1 MTSPADSFYLRDIPL
16 PEAQA
21 RFRRALES
29 AGLWG
34 PLGRE
39 TVPLDQALGRI
50 TAEPIWA
57 SLSSPHYH
65 AAAMDGYALRSAD
78 TLTASDSHPVDLAV
92 GSGAHYVDTGDAMP
106 PDTDAV
112 VPVENVEPIGESRDG
127 RALET
132 IRLRAA
138 LAPWSHVRLMG
149 EDIVSTELVLPS
161 GHRLRP
167 VDLGA
172 AAGSGNIQVVVCR
185 RPRVAVIPTGSE
197 LVPIGTP
204 PLPGQIVEYNSLV
217 LAAQVEAWGGTAT
230 RWPIVR
236 DDLEAIR
243 SAVAE
248 AAESHDLILV
258 NAGSSAGLEDFTAK
272 VVAGLGELLVH
283 GVAVRPGHP
292 VVLGMLRR
300 ADGTQRPVIG
310 VPGYPV
316 SAALT
321 GEIFVAPLL
330 AHWLGRSPDEP
341 DTLPA
346 VLTRKVHS
354 SAGDDEYLRVS
365 VGRVG
370 ERVVATP
377 LSRGAGVITSLVRAD
392 GIVLIPAG
400 VQGHSAGET
409 VSVRLYRTPA
419 EIDRS
424 IVVLG
429 SHDMTIDLMAQFLAP
444 LGRRLISG
452 NVGSL
457 GGLHA
462 LSRQEAHLAG
472 SHLLDP
478 ETGEY
483 NLAYIRRYL
492 PDVPV
497 VVVALV
503 GREQGLI
510 TAPGNPMGIRGIE
523 DLDRPEVSFVNRQRG
538 AGTRLLLDYHLDR
551 LGLPA
556 ESVLGYE
563 REEFTHL
570 AVASAVA
577 SGSAACGLGIRA
589 AAQALDLGFVP
600 LFHERYDLVI
610 PRQHAESPLLA
621 PLLSL
626 LKDDRFRESVAA
638 MPGYDV
644 TPMGNVIARL
654 P

>member
-1 MTSPADSFYLRDIPL
+1 MTSPGDSFYLHDIPL
-16 PEAQA
+16 PEAWS
-21 RFRRALES
+21 RFRQALEV

-34 PLGRE
+34 PLGSE
-39 TVPLDQALGRI
+39 IVPLEEALGRI

-65 AAAMDGYALRSAD
+65 AAAMDGYAVRAAD
-78 TLTASDSHPVDLAV
+78 TFAASDRRPVDLPV
-92 GSGAHYVDTGDAMP
+92 GSAAAYVDTGDALP
-106 PDTDAV
+106 PGTDAV
-112 VPVENVEPIGESRDG
+112 VPIENVEPLGESRSG
-127 RALET
+127 RALES

-149 EDIVSTELVLPS
+149 EDIVATELVLPA

-172 AAGSGNIQVVVCR
+172 AAGSGNSHLAVFR
-185 RPRVAVIPTGSE
+185 RPRVSVIPTGSE

-204 PLPGQIVEYNSLV
+204 PRPGEILEYNSLV
-217 LAAQVEAWGGTAT
+217 LAAQVETWGGTAT
-230 RWPIVR
+230 RWPIIR
-236 DDLEAIR
+236 DDLAAIR
-243 SAVAE
+243 AAVAE
-248 AAESHDLILV
+248 AAEAHDLVLV
-258 NAGSSAGLEDFTAK
+258 NAGSSAGSEDFTAQ
-272 VVAGLGELLVH
+272 VVADLGELLVH

-292 VVLGMLRR
+292 VVLGMVRR
-300 ADGTQRPVIG
+300 ADGKRRPVIG

-330 AHWLGRSPDEP
+330 ARWLGRSPDEP
-341 DTLPA
+341 PTIPA

-400 VQGHSAGET
+400 VQGHAAGET
-409 VSVRLYRTPA
+409 VTVRLVRTPA

-429 SHDMTIDLMAQFLAP
+429 SHDLTIDLMAQFLAP
-444 LGRRLISG
+444 LDRRVVSG
-452 NVGSL
+452 NIGSL

-462 LSRQEAHLAG
+462 LRREEAHLAG

-483 NLAYIRRYL
+483 NLASIRRYL
-492 PDVPV
+492 PEVAV
-497 VVVALV
+497 VVRALV

-510 TAPGNPMGIRGIE
+510 VGAGNPLGIRGLE
-523 DLDRPEVSFVNRQRG
+523 DLARPEVSFVNRQRG
-538 AGTRLLLDYHLDR
+538 AGTRLLLDYHLER
-551 LGLPA
+551 LGVPA
-556 ESVLGYE
+556 ERVQGYA
-563 REEFTHL
+563 REEYTHL
-570 AVASAVA
+570 AVASAIA
-577 SGSAACGLGIRA
+577 SGSAVCGLGIRA
-589 AAQALDLGFVP
+589 AAEALGLSFVP
-600 LFHERYDLVI
+600 LFHERYDLII
-610 PRQHAESPLLA
+610 PRVHHDSALLA
-621 PLLSL
+621 PLLAL
-626 LKDDRFRESVAA
+626 LEDRSFRQAVAA
-638 MPGYDV
+638 LPGYDV
-644 TPMGNVIARL
+644 TPMGTFIATL

>member
-1 MTSPADSFYLRDIPL
+1 MSSPSDSFYLHDVPL
-16 PEAQA
+16 AKA
-21 RFRRALES
+21 WSRFQNALEG

-34 PLGRE
+34 PLGAE
-39 TVPLDQALGRI
+39 SIPLEEALGRV
-50 TAEPIWA
+50 TAEPVWA
-57 SLSSPHYH
+57 HLSSPHYH
-65 AAAMDGYALRSAD
+65 AAAMDGFALRAVD
-78 TLTASDSHPVDLAV
+78 TYSASDRAPVDLSV
-92 GSGAHYVDTGDAMP
+92 GTQATPVDTGDALP
-106 PDTDAV
+106 PGSDAV
-112 VPVENVEPIGESRDG
+112 VPIENVEPVGETRDG

-149 EDIVSTELVLPS
+149 EDMVATELVLPA

-172 AAGSGNIQVVVCR
+172 IAGSGSTRVAVWR
-185 RPRVAVIPTGSE
+185 RPRVAIIPTGSE
-197 LVPIGTP
+197 LVPAGTP
-204 PLPGQIVEYNSLV
+204 PHAGEILEYNSLV
-217 LAAQVEAWGGTAT
+217 LAAQVESWGGAAT
-230 RWPIVR
+230 RGPIVR
-236 DDLEAIR
+236 DDLAAIR
-243 SAVAE
+243 AAVAQ
-248 AAESHDLILV
+248 AAETHDLVLV
-258 NAGSSAGLEDFTAK
+258 NAGSSAGSEDFTAQ
-272 VVAGLGELLVH
+272 VVASLGELLVH

-292 VVLGMLRR
+292 VVLGTLRTAKGGLR
-300 ADGTQRPVIG
+300 AVVG

-330 AHWLGRSPDEP
+330 ARWLGCTPDEP
-341 DTLPA
+341 QTLSA

-354 SAGDDEYLRVS
+354 TAGDDEYLRVS

-392 GIVLIPAG
+392 GLVLIPAG
-400 VQGHSAGET
+400 VQGHAAGET

-429 SHDMTIDLMAQFLAP
+429 SHDLTIDLMAQFLASHD
-444 LGRRLISG
+444 RRVVSG

-462 LSRQEAHLAG
+462 LHRKEAHLAG

-483 NLAYIRRYL
+483 NLAYVRRHL
-492 PDVPV
+492 PGVPV
-497 VVVALV
+497 VVLALV

-510 TAPGNPMGIRGIE
+510 VAPGNPLGIQGLE
-523 DLDRPEVSFVNRQRG
+523 DLARSEVSFVNRQRG
-538 AGTRLLLDYHLDR
+538 AGTRLLLDYHLAQ
-551 LGLPA
+551 LGVA
-556 ESVLGYE
+556 TEGVQGYA
-563 REEFTHL
+563 REEYTHL
-570 AVASAVA
+570 AVASAIA

-589 AAQALDLGFVP
+589 AAVALGLAFVP

-610 PRQHAESPLLA
+610 PREHYESALLA
-621 PLLSL
+621 PLLAL
-626 LKDDRFRESVAA
+626 LQDEGFRQAVTAL
-638 MPGYDV
+638 PGYDI
-644 TPMGNVIARL
+644 TPMGSVIASL